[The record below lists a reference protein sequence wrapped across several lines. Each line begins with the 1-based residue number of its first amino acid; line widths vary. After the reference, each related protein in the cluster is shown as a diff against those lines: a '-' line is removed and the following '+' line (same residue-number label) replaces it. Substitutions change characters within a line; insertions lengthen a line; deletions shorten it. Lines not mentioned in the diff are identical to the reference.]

1 MFTAEEVK
9 TMTTEELILARLD
22 KMEEQL
28 GMLTKS
34 RRSMEELKED
44 LTPLV
49 GGAFHILMKEL
60 GEVEFGFQLEDL
72 FALLKQSLRSIR
84 NLTYALEQ
92 LQNIIDLWQTM
103 EPLLKSSV
111 PNLIDYF
118 DRLEQRGV
126 FRTYAAMLEV
136 RAKVATHY
144 GAEEIAAM
152 GDGFVALLSLLQV
165 LSHPE
170 IIKIIKR
177 LRDISL
183 ELNIEEV
190 KPVGPLGMVA
200 GLASQDGKQGMGVM
214 LELLRGLGKAKMG

>member
-1 MFTAEEVK
+1 
-9 TMTTEELILARLD
+9 MTTEELLLARLD

-28 GMLTKS
+28 GTLIQS
-34 RRSMEELKED
+34 QRSMDELKQD

-49 GGAFHILMKEL
+49 GGVFRILMQEL

-84 NLTYALEQ
+84 SLTYALEQ
-92 LQNIIDLWQTM
+92 LKNIMDFWQTL

-144 GAEEIAAM
+144 GPEEIATM
-152 GDGFVALLSLLQV
+152 GDGFVALLSLLQL
-165 LSHPE
+165 LSQPE
-170 IIKIIKR
+170 IISFIER
-177 LRDISL
+177 LMDISR

-190 KPVGPLGMVA
+190 KPVGLLGIVA
-200 GLASQDGKQGMGVM
+200 GLASEDGKQGMGVM
-214 LELLRGLGKAKMG
+214 LELIRGLGKAKAGYKYMDV

>member
-1 MFTAEEVK
+1 
-9 TMTTEELILARLD
+9 MTTEELILARLD

-28 GMLTKS
+28 GTLTKS
-34 RRSMEELKED
+34 HRSMEELKED

-49 GGAFHILMKEL
+49 GGAFHILMQEL

-72 FALLKQSLRSIR
+72 FALLKQGLRSIR
-84 NLTYALEQ
+84 SLTYALEQ
-92 LQNIIDLWQTM
+92 LKNIIDLWQTM

-126 FRTYAAMLEV
+126 FRTYSAMLEV

-144 GAEEIAAM
+144 GSEEIAAM

-170 IIKIIKR
+170 IIKIMKR

-190 KPVGPLGMVA
+190 KPVGPLGIVA
-200 GLASQDGKQGMGVM
+200 GLASKDGKQGMGVM
-214 LELLRGLGKAKMG
+214 LELIRGLGKAKMG

>member
-1 MFTAEEVK
+1 
-9 TMTTEELILARLD
+9 MTTEKLILARLD
-22 KMEEQL
+22 KMEDQL
-28 GMLTKS
+28 GTLIQS
-34 RRSMEELKED
+34 QRSMDELKQD

-49 GGAFHILMKEL
+49 GGVFRILMQEL

-84 NLTYALEQ
+84 SLTYALEQ
-92 LQNIIDLWQTM
+92 LKNIMDFWQTL

-144 GAEEIAAM
+144 GPEEIATM
-152 GDGFVALLSLLQV
+152 GDGFVALLSLLQM
-165 LSHPE
+165 LSQPE
-170 IIKIIKR
+170 IISFIER
-177 LRDISL
+177 LMDISR

-190 KPVGPLGMVA
+190 KPVGLLGIVA
-200 GLASQDGKQGMGVM
+200 GLASEDGKQGMGVM
-214 LELLRGLGKAKMG
+214 LELIRGLGKAKAGYKYMAV

>member
-1 MFTAEEVK
+1 
-9 TMTTEELILARLD
+9 MTTEELILAKLD

-28 GMLTKS
+28 GTLARS
-34 RRSMEELKED
+34 QRSMEELKED
-44 LTPLV
+44 LAPLV
-49 GGAFHILMKEL
+49 GGTFRLLMQEL

-84 NLTYALEQ
+84 SLTYALEQ
-92 LQNIIDLWQTM
+92 LKNLIDLWQTL

-144 GAEEIAAM
+144 QPEEIAAM

-170 IIKIIKR
+170 IIRFIKR

-183 ELNIEEV
+183 DTNLQEV
-190 KPVGPLGMVA
+190 KPVGPLGLVA
-200 GLASQDGKQGMGVM
+200 GLASQDGRQGMGVM
-214 LELLRGLGKAKMG
+214 LELIQGLGKAKVG